1 MPTTGMKRDTALFGG
16 SFDPVHRGHMHLVH
30 EAFVLT
36 GIKRVIF
43 IPSFVSNF
51 KRGGANASF
60 PDRYKMLELA
70 ILDYRDEYGDGPELL
85 ISDVEEKRGG
95 ISYTSDTVRYFLSKE
110 CGEGRISFI
119 MGDDLLD
126 GIERWHDYQF
136 LKEHVHFIVFSR
148 NGLKNV
154 PEGLDATLFRSEVFD
169 ASSTDV
175 RNGDFSLLTPR
186 VLKYVSDRGL
196 YDA

>member
-1 MPTTGMKRDTALFGG
+1 MKINTVRLIFILFLC
-16 SFDPVHRGHMHLVH
+16 LV
-30 EAFVLT
+30 A
-36 GIKRVIF
+36 